1 VLPSTLALSYLIGG
15 TWVKQSIGLGTWT
28 RNRHELLLFAVRGSF
43 PAPAPRDRPDSD
55 ISVAERTLIW
65 AKIAGPEGRRRTL
78 STRS

>member
-43 PAPAPRDRPDSD
+43 PHQ
-55 ISVAERTLIW
+55 
-65 AKIAGPEGRRRTL
+65 RRVTDPTQT
-78 STRS
+78 SPWRSEL